1 MIDGAMIQTLIV
13 GHLWQSVALAA
24 VLAGALIF
32 GRRMRGT
39 TRYGLAAMALA
50 ASIVLPL
57 AAFIPGDSFARTLL
71 DKLGAPAAVAEKA
84 AAPETGPSFI
94 EKAAAENGVP
104 MWQVELASNAINAA
118 MQDGAVPASETAL
131 GKTAIEGGA
140 PAWAIDLGSRMLRNS
155 VELAPAPE
163 PQPLF
168 TLPEIKLPDLNL
180 PDLTLPLLMV
190 WIAGALFLL
199 TRTVRDLLAVER
211 LVANARPANL
221 PDKLKSRM
229 EGVRV
234 AVSPDAPGPMAAG
247 LFRPC
252 IVLPENIALNSPGMA
267 ALLEHERAHIERKD
281 MAVALLQRVTLALLW
296 WSPALYWIS
305 RRIDEEREVACD
317 DAAVEKTGN
326 AKALARSLT
335 IEAENQL
342 WARAPRLAVGAIG
355 PRSQVGRRIKRLIEV
370 AKGAPYAKYSGR
382 LAFAGL
388 ALAVAVA
395 AMVTPRFA
403 ADAQQPGAIPPVEES
418 LDGGAIDLVSPQD
431 RASGPNASDWAHEW
445 ADLQHLQDADQEDL
459 ALLGDDFAAMMEDL
473 GRELEISL
481 SGLSPELEVELQGL
495 STEMAAL
502 GIEISSM
509 VSQEVLNELP
519 AIMEEV
525 RRELEAE
532 GIDVEDFD
540 QWREHSEEVREA
552 LQEAREELREA
563 LGPEM
568 REEIRSAIE
577 EARTE
582 VADHRD
588 EIRAAVRESQAGMA
602 IARQAM
608 AQARAEIAAARARGD
623 FEKFKDKD
631 WDRDWKF
638 EFDFDQEAIEKLKKS
653 GLKAKDAAEKARLD
667 RIKLDGGPSSGRL
680 FGAAGRCNDE
690 EVKRLIVEEKAN
702 VNAVIRGDGTALI
715 AAARRGCE
723 DTVRILLDADAD
735 PNLSSPGDGNPL
747 IAAARRGDIDMAR
760 LLMDRGANVN
770 GHVSGDGNPLIA
782 AAAHGNL
789 DMADLLIKRG
799 ANVNGYV
806 AGDETPLM
814 NAAERGQLDA
824 VRMLVDKGANVNLA
838 YRVKI
843 YGGGTEL
850 RSPLGMALRH
860 GHHDVASF
868 LRSKG
873 AVAEPK
879 PAN

>member
-317 DAAVEKTGN
+317 DAAVEKS
-326 AKALARSLT
+326 ALSSR
-335 IEAENQL
+335 
-342 WARAPRLAVGAIG
+342 P
-355 PRSQVGRRIKRLIEV
+355 
-370 AKGAPYAKYSGR
+370 PYQ
-382 LAFAGL
+382 
-388 ALAVAVA
+388 
-395 AMVTPRFA
+395 A
-403 ADAQQPGAIPPVEES
+403 ADRGRQGRTLCKVF
-418 LDGGAIDLVSPQD
+418 
-431 RASGPNASDWAHEW
+431 RASGFRRAGACGCGRRD
-445 ADLQHLQDADQEDL
+445 
-459 ALLGDDFAAMMEDL
+459 GD
-473 GRELEISL
+473 
-481 SGLSPELEVELQGL
+481 
-495 STEMAAL
+495 AAL
-502 GIEISSM
+502 C
-509 VSQEVLNELP
+509 
-519 AIMEEV
+519 
-525 RRELEAE
+525 RRC
-532 GIDVEDFD
+532 
-540 QWREHSEEVREA
+540 STT
-552 LQEAREELREA
+552 
-563 LGPEM
+563 
-568 REEIRSAIE
+568 RSH
-577 EARTE
+577 T
-582 VADHRD
+582 
-588 EIRAAVRESQAGMA
+588 
-602 IARQAM
+602 
-608 AQARAEIAAARARGD
+608 
-623 FEKFKDKD
+623 
-631 WDRDWKF
+631 
-638 EFDFDQEAIEKLKKS
+638 
-653 GLKAKDAAEKARLD
+653 
-667 RIKLDGGPSSGRL
+667 
-680 FGAAGRCNDE
+680 AGR
-690 EVKRLIVEEKAN
+690 R
-702 VNAVIRGDGTALI
+702 
-715 AAARRGCE
+715 
-723 DTVRILLDADAD
+723 
-735 PNLSSPGDGNPL
+735 
-747 IAAARRGDIDMAR
+747 
-760 LLMDRGANVN
+760 
-770 GHVSGDGNPLIA
+770 
-782 AAAHGNL
+782 
-789 DMADLLIKRG
+789 
-799 ANVNGYV
+799 V
-806 AGDETPLM
+806 AGWRRHRPGVATGS
-814 NAAERGQLDA
+814 RF
-824 VRMLVDKGANVNLA
+824 
-838 YRVKI
+838 
-843 YGGGTEL
+843 GTQC
-850 RSPLGMALRH
+850 
-860 GHHDVASF
+860 F
-868 LRSKG
+868 
-873 AVAEPK
+873 
-879 PAN
+879 